1 VSIETLRRLCDDSY
15 RAQDSG
21 MSVGLPRVNVDA
33 SQLKHLLDHYDAAL
47 NRIAQLEAQLAEALA
62 RWGET
67 DHELTE
73 VQVENARLRAGYAE
87 AIEDIAD
94 WACYADE
101 YFQRKH
107 DLAGTLAKHQAVLAG
122 QGGESHDLF

>member
-1 VSIETLRRLCDDSY
+1 MYEREK
-15 RAQDSG
+15 
-21 MSVGLPRVNVDA
+21 VGAGDGNTVIGCQWCGAKD
-33 SQLKHLLDHYDAAL
+33 Q
-47 NRIAQLEAQLAEALA
+47 RIAQLEAQLAEALA

-94 WACYADE
+94 WACYAEE

-122 QGGESHDLF
+122 QRGESHD